1 MGKVLPESLEREIAA
16 LTTDEK
22 RELATMLRRMVAD
35 ETSPRGTPV
44 ECPLCHHAH
53 VVKKRRARN
62 KTQRWKCRGCGRTV
76 SAKSSASSA
85 SRGCLSQSTL

>member
-1 MGKVLPESLEREIAA
+1 MGKILPESLEREIAA

-35 ETSPRGTPV
+35 ETSPRGTPG

-53 VVKKRRARN
+53 VVEEGAREEQDP
-62 KTQRWKCRGCGRTV
+62 KVVFEHGWV
-76 SAKSSASSA
+76 SD
-85 SRGCLSQSTL
+85 LSTRLFRV